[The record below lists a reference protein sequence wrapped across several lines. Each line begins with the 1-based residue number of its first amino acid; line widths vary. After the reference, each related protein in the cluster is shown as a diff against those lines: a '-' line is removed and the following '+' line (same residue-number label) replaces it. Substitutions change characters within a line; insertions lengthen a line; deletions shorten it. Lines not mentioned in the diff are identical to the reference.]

1 MKSVDYWVVDSG
13 SSQHIMCKKCIPEKG
28 GNVCC
33 FCFIGN
39 ITGMDGFTKNMNT
52 SENASLELV
61 EFRKKQVWEFLVD
74 PNSHTKT
81 RTKWVF
87 K

>member
-13 SSQHIMCKKCIPEKG
+13 SSQHIMCKKCNLVKG
-28 GNVCC
+28 GNVICVC
-33 FCFIGN
+33 YIGN
-39 ITGMDGFTKNMNT
+39 VTGLDGFTKNGNT